1 VKLLGLIGGVSPA
14 STVIYYRLL
23 NEAAK
28 ARLGGDHSQ
37 RQIIWSFD
45 FHAMHDIYR
54 AEDWDLFKRTV
65 AGAGLALK
73 AAGADAILICS
84 NTVSMA
90 ADDVAGATGLPVINL
105 MGALARAMAA
115 AGAKKPLLLGTPV
128 VMEGDFYRPA
138 LRAQYG
144 VETLVPS
151 VQDRE
156 IVRRVIFDELV
167 NGVVLDQSR
176 RAYADIIKR
185 GVDAGADSVILGCTE
200 IGMLISAGDVDL
212 PAFDTTLIHAA
223 AASAFVFGEA

>member
-1 VKLLGLIGGVSPA
+1 M
-14 STVIYYRLL
+14 IYYRLL

-37 RQIIWSFD
+37 RQVVWSFD

-54 AEDWDLFKRTV
+54 AQDWDLFKRTV
-65 AGAGLALK
+65 AGAGRALK
-73 AAGADAILICS
+73 AAGVDAIVICS
-84 NTVSMA
+84 NTVGMA
-90 ADDVAGATGLPVINL
+90 ADDVAEAARLPVINL
-105 MGALARAMAA
+105 MDALARAMAE

-144 VETLVPS
+144 VETLIPS
-151 VQDRE
+151 AQDRE

-176 RAYADIIKR
+176 RAYVDVIQR

-200 IGMLISAGDVDL
+200 IGMLISGEDAAI

-223 AASAFVFGEA
+223 AASAFAFGEA